1 MSMQAYFRSC
11 MDLQSVCSR
20 HVCSTAGV
28 TAATAAGAAVNVAAA
43 TAAAHAAAAAAQA
56 GTSGHGFFGV

>member
-1 MSMQAYFRSC
+1 

-43 TAAAHAAAAAAQA
+43 TAAAHASAATAAAHAAAAAAQA

>member
-1 MSMQAYFRSC
+1 MPAWPLQA
-11 MDLQSVCSR
+11 VCSW

-43 TAAAHAAAAAAQA
+43 TAAAHASAAAAQT